1 MPKLKFKADQLA
13 PLAVSVSLFP
23 LLPPCFASSSRT
35 VTIQLDL
42 KFDYKM
48 PSTKCA
54 IGKHFPRARVWNL
67 FWPTNNFSHFFFF
80 FGFCSAT
87 VRNCNGFQI
96 VLLFAIDLLALS
108 QSHILSLQRKFPTAE
123 YDEYNSPLINTI
135 PPPPFFILC
144 VTTVTARFIIT

>member
-54 IGKHFPRARVWNL
+54 IGKHFSRARVWNL
-67 FWPTNNFSHFFFF
+67 FWPTNNFSRFFFF
-80 FGFCSAT
+80 LVFVQPLWEIVTVSKSFC
-87 VRNCNGFQI
+87 C
-96 VLLFAIDLLALS
+96 L
-108 QSHILSLQRKFPTAE
+108 
-123 YDEYNSPLINTI
+123 PLICWPCHRVTFCLCSESFRQQNMMNIIRRWLTLF
-135 PPPPFFILC
+135 PPSLLFILC
-144 VTTVTARFIIT
+144 VTTVIARFIIT